1 MSEEVEWSH
10 ITEANKSTWPNWDD
24 YNGVF
29 ISLGCSHTA
38 GSEIDSMGD
47 NDEQRQ
53 KSYGAKLAEKFGYQH
68 LNYAQCGGSNH
79 RIFDQFCAI
88 MADIESGYGYYAPV
102 REDFNYFFLIGW
114 TSLNRL
120 DLRYKQEDDNE
131 WKQAGHYGDRADN
144 KYIPATVGTNPLML
158 KDKEIRKAFDMA
170 YIYADD
176 VIAANRLAS
185 YIFAI
190 QNIMISSPY
199 KYYMFNA
206 IENFYDTHTSRKD
219 LNQSYNP
226 IRFPPFVGNQKI
238 YQNIDTRFYY
248 KPMDKHFNYY
258 RWCTEVKGHSP
269 KSQTYWH
276 LGEQAHIDWAEHI
289 YPEIIN
295 AYPDLA

>member
-1 MSEEVEWSH
+1 MSEVNPFDH
-10 ITEANKSTWPNWDD
+10 IYEANKSSWKGYDS
-24 YNGVF
+24 YKGVL

-38 GSEIDSMGD
+38 GSETLGVGDS
-47 NDEQRQ
+47 DEQRQ
-53 KSYGAKLAEKFGYQH
+53 LSYGAKIAEKWNYQH

-79 RIFDQFCAI
+79 RIFDQFCTI
-88 MADIESGYGYYAPV
+88 MSDIESGYGYYAPI
-102 REDFNYFFLIGW
+102 REDYNYFFLIGW

-120 DLRYKQEDDNE
+120 DMRYKQEDENE
-131 WKQAGHYGDRADN
+131 WKQAGDYGARADN

-170 YIYADD
+170 YVWADD
-176 VIAANRLAS
+176 VIAANRLAA
-185 YIFAI
+185 YIYAI
-190 QNIMISSPY
+190 QGMMAISPY

-206 IENFYDTHTSRKD
+206 IENYYDTHLS
-219 LNQSYNP
+219 NP
-226 IRFPPFVGNQKI
+226 PKPYQDITFPPFVGNQKI
-238 YQNIDTRFYY
+238 YYTIDDKYYY

-258 RWCTEVKGHSP
+258 RWCTEVKGHAP

-289 YPEIIN
+289 YPEIMN

>member
-1 MSEEVEWSH
+1 MSEVDPFSH
-10 ITEANKSTWPNWDD
+10 VYEANKSSWKGYDS
-24 YNGVF
+24 YKGVL

-38 GSEIDSMGD
+38 GSETLGVGDS
-47 NDEQRQ
+47 DEQRQ
-53 KSYGAKLAEKFGYQH
+53 LSYGAKIAEKWNYQH

-79 RIFDQFCAI
+79 RIFDQFCTI
-88 MADIESGYGYYAPV
+88 MNDVESGYGYYAPI
-102 REDFNYFFLIGW
+102 REDYNYFFLIGW

-120 DLRYKQEDDNE
+120 DMRYKQEDQNE
-131 WKQAGHYGDRADN
+131 WKQAGDYGLRADN

-170 YIYADD
+170 YVWADD

-185 YIFAI
+185 YIYAI
-190 QNIMISSPY
+190 QSMMTVSPY

-206 IENFYDTHTSRKD
+206 IENFYYTHTS
-219 LNQSYNP
+219 NP
-226 IRFPPFVGNQKI
+226 PKPHQDITFPPFVGNQKI
-238 YQNIDTRFYY
+238 YTTIDEKYYY

-258 RWCTEVKGHSP
+258 RWCTEVKGHAP

-289 YPEIIN
+289 YPEIMN

>member
-1 MSEEVEWSH
+1 MSEVEFDH
-10 ITEANKSTWPNWDD
+10 IYEANKSSWKGYDS
-24 YNGVF
+24 YKGVL

-38 GSEIDSMGD
+38 GSETLGVGDS
-47 NDEQRQ
+47 DEQRQ
-53 KSYGAKLAEKFGYQH
+53 LSYGAKIAEKWNYQH

-79 RIFDQFCAI
+79 RIFDQFCTI
-88 MADIESGYGYYAPV
+88 MNDIETGYGYYAPI
-102 REDFNYFFLIGW
+102 REDYNYFFLIGW

-131 WKQAGHYGDRADN
+131 WKQAGDYGLRADN

-170 YIYADD
+170 YVWADD

-185 YIFAI
+185 YIYAI
-190 QNIMISSPY
+190 QNMMITSPY

-206 IENFYDTHTSRKD
+206 IENYYDTH
-219 LNQSYNP
+219 QSVRPKANGAP
-226 IRFPPFVGNQKI
+226 ITFPPFVGNQKI
-238 YQNIDTRFYY
+238 YYNIDEKFYY
-248 KPMDKHFNYY
+248 KPMDKHHNYY
-258 RWCTEVKGHSP
+258 RWCTEVKGHAP

-276 LGEQAHIDWAEHI
+276 LGEEAHIDWAEHI